1 MKQTMKSARMIT
13 MGLLTLCTMGL
24 TNGTFA
30 GVKTDDPVEVK
41 FIGKIKNLPAIQLN
55 LNNSEPG
62 VYFINI
68 KSMNYHILYSEIVEG
83 TNLSRVFTLNL
94 ASDEFS
100 APANMVRVEVTSEKT
115 HQTDVYNIS
124 TLTGVTENEG
134 ITKL

>member
-1 MKQTMKSARMIT
+1 MKQTIKSSRMIT
-13 MGLLTLCTMGL
+13 MGFITLCIMGL
-24 TNGTFA
+24 TNVTFA

-41 FIGKIKNLPAIQLN
+41 FIGIIKNQPAIQLN

-68 KSMNYHILYSEIVEG
+68 KSTNYHILYSEIVKG
-83 TNLSRVFTLNL
+83 TNLCRVFTLNL

-100 APANMVRVEVTSEKT
+100 TQVNMVRVEVTSEKT
-115 HQTDVYNIS
+115 HKTEIYNIS
-124 TLTGVTENEG
+124 TLTGVAENEG